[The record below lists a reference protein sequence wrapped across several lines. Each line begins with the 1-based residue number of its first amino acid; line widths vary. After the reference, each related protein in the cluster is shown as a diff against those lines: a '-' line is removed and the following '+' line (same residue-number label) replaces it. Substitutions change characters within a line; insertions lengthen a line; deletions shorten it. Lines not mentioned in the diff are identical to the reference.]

1 MDITHGIQTT
11 LTAMLPFG
19 ELRLSI
25 PLAIYQYDLPW
36 YQAFGWSVLGNTLIV
51 PFLLFGLSF
60 SERILTKLPGPFQK
74 LFQWRVARLRV
85 TQSRRFQKYGAL
97 ALVTLVAIPLPL
109 TGAWSGSLATW
120 LFQIPAYRAIPL
132 IILGVLIAGVIV
144 TSATVVGGS
153 IVSN

>member
-1 MDITHGIQTT
+1 MDITYGIQTT

-51 PFLLFGLSF
+51 PFILFGLSF
-60 SERILTKLPGPFQK
+60 SERILTGLPSPFQK
-74 LFQWRVARLRV
+74 LFQWRVERLRV

-97 ALVTLVAIPLPL
+97 ALVTIVAIPLPL
-109 TGAWSGSLATW
+109 TGAWSGSLVAW
-120 LFQIPAYRAIPL
+120 IFQIPAHKAIPL
-132 IILGVLIAGVIV
+132 IILGVLIAGVVV
-144 TSATVVGGS
+144 TSATVLGDS